1 MRNLN
6 YDGPGTR
13 CSLLASKVL
22 DKIHNTVAVAIFI
35 IIPGKKDRQ
44 NFEYD
49 FPDLAYEQFNQ
60 VITNRG
66 SDSMNTNTSWHIK
79 MHSGL
84 YSIFTPS
91 VFKGDQFLTPITLNV
106 DSQYLQRNQH
116 KYRYCN
122 FSHAFYLLCYT
133 IISFDI

>member
-1 MRNLN
+1 MKNLN

-44 NFEYD
+44 NFKND
-49 FPDLAYEQFNQ
+49 FADLAYEQFNQ

-66 SDSMNTNTSWHIK
+66 SDSMNTNTS
-79 MHSGL
+79 
-84 YSIFTPS
+84 
-91 VFKGDQFLTPITLNV
+91 
-106 DSQYLQRNQH
+106 
-116 KYRYCN
+116 
-122 FSHAFYLLCYT
+122 
-133 IISFDI
+133 